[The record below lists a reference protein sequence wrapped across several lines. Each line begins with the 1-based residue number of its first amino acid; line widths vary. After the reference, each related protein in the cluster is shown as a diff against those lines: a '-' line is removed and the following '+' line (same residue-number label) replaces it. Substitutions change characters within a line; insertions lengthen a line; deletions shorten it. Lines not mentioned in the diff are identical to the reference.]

1 MHNIEPFYL
10 WKHIYDSV
18 EDKNNPFYGA
28 IYNEFQFTNK
38 IYNFFIHPQWDEMES
53 ETLYLKILFVDY
65 EESQCIIELIGE
77 WNDCINN
84 DIMFLK
90 RDIIDRFI
98 KQDIKNYILL
108 CDNVLNFHGSDDC
121 YYEEWKE
128 DIEEGQIFFVN
139 THDHVYEEMRSMG
152 IHRYV
157 NFQKNNNQIN
167 WRKMDPNALFELLYQ
182 KTK

>member
-1 MHNIEPFYL
+1 
-10 WKHIYDSV
+10 
-18 EDKNNPFYGA
+18 
-28 IYNEFQFTNK
+28 
-38 IYNFFIHPQWDEMES
+38 
-53 ETLYLKILFVDY
+53 
-65 EESQCIIELIGE
+65 
-77 WNDCINN
+77 
-84 DIMFLK
+84 
-90 RDIIDRFI
+90 
-98 KQDIKNYILL
+98 
-108 CDNVLNFHGSDDC
+108 VLNFHGSDDC